1 MAIVNT
7 DQQFLYARESCTRT
21 CIYKTAGIKL
31 SERDL
36 GILSSLFSLATPVD
50 AFDMIIKVSL
60 IVYLSA
66 VIGSFCKHKLRIQK
80 LSLP

>member
-1 MAIVNT
+1 MAIVNM
-7 DQQFLYARESCTRT
+7 DQQFLYAWES
-21 CIYKTAGIKL
+21 CIYKTACIKL
-31 SERDL
+31 GERDL

-50 AFDMIIKVSL
+50 AFDMIFKVSL

-66 VIGSFCKHKLRIQK
+66 DFGSFCKHKLRIQK

>member
-7 DQQFLYARESCTRT
+7 DQQFLYAWES
-21 CIYKTAGIKL
+21 CIYKTLCIKL

-36 GILSSLFSLATPVD
+36 GILSRLFSLATPVY

-66 VIGSFCKHKLRIQK
+66 AIGSFCKHTNLESKNFHFLN
-80 LSLP
+80 